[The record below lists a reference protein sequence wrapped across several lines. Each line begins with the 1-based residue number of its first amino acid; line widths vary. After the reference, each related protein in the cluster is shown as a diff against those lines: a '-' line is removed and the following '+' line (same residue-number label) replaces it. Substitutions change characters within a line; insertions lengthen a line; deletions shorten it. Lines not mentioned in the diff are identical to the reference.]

1 MFFGP
6 QELSGLELI
15 YEEVDKLQSESR
27 DPTIRGK
34 KWFLFAPSY
43 RPVRRQHFLKAA
55 SRAARAKVV
64 PAQLFAE
71 FLGSMNDSQTAFHI
85 RFGREPLAALAGEFE
100 IGVFMIM
107 SVVWHMASWFE
118 GCG

>member
-55 SRAARAKVV
+55 SRAARAKIV

-71 FLGSMNDSQTAFHI
+71 FLIPVHDTYAAFHL
-85 RFGREPLAALAGEFE
+85 RFGRETLATFAGDFE
-100 IGVFMIM
+100 IGFFMFVRI
-107 SVVWHMASWFE
+107 VCHTASWFE
-118 GCG
+118 CCG